1 MRKMA
6 LVALSAAGI
15 IAGCQR
21 APVFPEILMTYHDVE
36 WLKANEDQIPVLVSE
51 YDKIMNSELNQPD
64 HPIPVAKNCGG
75 IKSAIASIKYYLAV
89 HTQMAR
95 ARNAGEIGNESG
107 GHRVGEY
114 GLN

>member
-36 WLKANEDQIPVLVSE
+36 WLKANEDQIPVRSE
-51 YDKIMNSELNQPD
+51 EHTSELPSLMRNTYG
-64 HPIPVAKNCGG
+64 HPLALHDALPSSGASGRTSGQNGG
-75 IKSAIASIKYYLAV
+75 SPLQLFPRS
-89 HTQMAR
+89 
-95 ARNAGEIGNESG
+95 
-107 GHRVGEY
+107 
-114 GLN
+114 

>member
-36 WLKANEDQIPVLVSE
+36 WLKANEDQIPVIVSE
-51 YDKIMNSELNQPD
+51 CDKIMNSEIKQSDL
-64 HPIPVAKNCGG
+64 PIPVAKNFGG
-75 IKSAIASIKYYLAV
+75 TKSAIASIKYSRDREDQDRKSTRMKSS
-89 HTQMAR
+89 H
-95 ARNAGEIGNESG
+95 
-107 GHRVGEY
+107 
-114 GLN
+114 

>member
-36 WLKANEDQIPVLVSE
+36 WLKANEDQIPVIVSE
-51 YDKIMNSELNQPD
+51 CDKIMNSELKQSD
-64 HPIPVAKNCGG
+64 LPIPVAKNCGR
-75 IKSAIASIKYYLAV
+75 SEAHTTELQSLMRTSYAV
-89 HTQMAR
+89 LCLKKKTT
-95 ARNAGEIGNESG
+95 NT
-107 GHRVGEY
+107 
-114 GLN
+114 